1 MIIQLLEKW
10 LFFGNPVTTVF
21 WKFLLCIHFWILCVS
36 ITDLFPNSL
45 ISSTQQHNHILGSVT
60 AALCIMWLC
69 DGSETTCIMFHVV
82 VVPFLWC
89 GYITSTFVF
98 MCTIVVYKLAFLWR
112 EINKFCSCVLL
123 ASVPKVRRYNCKL
136 IPRDDTFSSFMLIWH
151 YYFLPSFS
159 RLPLISY
166 IQRASIITFW
176 CRCGQSRAAWAPWPA
191 PSWPTSSGPR
201 TATPS
206 VPSETVW
213 ARINA
218 SLCRTNR
225 VEHVA
230 KIGYSDFK
238 AQLFVI

>member
-1 MIIQLLEKW
+1 MIHSLH
-10 LFFGNPVTTVF
+10 
-21 WKFLLCIHFWILCVS
+21 LCLS
-36 ITDLFPNSL
+36 
-45 ISSTQQHNHILGSVT
+45 
-60 AALCIMWLC
+60 
-69 DGSETTCIMFHVV
+69 
-82 VVPFLWC
+82 
-89 GYITSTFVF
+89 
-98 MCTIVVYKLAFLWR
+98 
-112 EINKFCSCVLL
+112 
-123 ASVPKVRRYNCKL
+123 
-136 IPRDDTFSSFMLIWH
+136 DTY

-218 SLCRTNR
+218 SLCRTR
-225 VEHVA
+225 RQDWIQWLL
-230 KIGYSDFK
+230 KLSFLWYSDSNLTVTETKKKLLILCVPVLRWIFLRGFT
-238 AQLFVI
+238 LFSQRRKLKFSSR